1 MKDRI
6 ALVIESS
13 ARKDELMIAK
23 EFYKAPRNRW
33 INNIIRYMES
43 REFDESSIYFLS
55 FYNHRIIPYLKCS
68 VLI

>member
-33 INNIIRYMES
+33 INNII
-43 REFDESSIYFLS
+43 
-55 FYNHRIIPYLKCS
+55 
-68 VLI
+68 